1 MIRPLLIIGVGGA
14 GGKTIRAMKQELNRI
29 LESSGYTEGL
39 PDAWQFLHIDTTYDG
54 VSFPAPML
62 PANEFHCVVPSGAS
76 YADILGSIT
85 ARCSQEEQQIL
96 LAGWGFPTP
105 NIWDVD
111 NDQVILA
118 GKARYEYNKRAPNRL
133 LLLAD
138 SAKTLHRLQT
148 SISKMQG
155 PSAQF

>member
-39 PDAWQFLHIDTTYDG
+39 PDAWQFLHIDTTRDG
-54 VSFPAPML
+54 TDFPAPML
-62 PANEFHCVVPSGAS
+62 PADEFHCVVPSGAS

-85 ARCSQEEQQIL
+85 ARCSHEEQQIV

-105 NIWDVD
+105 NIWDVE
-111 NDQVILA
+111 NDQVLLA
-118 GKARYEYNKRAPNRL
+118 ANALYEYKKRAPSRL

-138 SAKTLHRLQT
+138 SLNTLKAIQN
-148 SISKMQG
+148 
-155 PSAQF
+155 